1 MLSRASR
8 ACYSIAR
15 PYPGFRF
22 APPWT
27 LCCCAIAGWLNHGTL
42 KSVESRGTRGL
53 VRVFDNTVARDVF
66 RRVHLPHAVPGT
78 SLNMNPRLAAIA
90 GKLKGAVFPL
100 TEAPVLIGR
109 ETAANLCIA
118 DPSVSRR
125 HSQIEKEG
133 GQFVIADLESLNGTF
148 INDVPVKRRPLAHG
162 DRVRIGDSQFLFLLH
177 DGEASPASKSSEV
190 QFEDRQLSGSTIQVK
205 FNDAIYLMARDL
217 SALMKVSTTVN
228 AIRGLEELQ
237 KTLLEL
243 LFEVVPAERGAILLS
258 HGNGLEDAAVFGL
271 DRARGP
277 DEAIKVSRTIAQQ
290 VLREKTALLISDAPA
305 KQEFGSDSLNQSR
318 PSSLMCVPLIML
330 ERPQGVIYL
339 DTNAP
344 DVHFDQDHLQLVS
357 AIAAI
362 SAVAI
367 ENARHIEWLQSENE
381 RLLADVNIEHNMVGE
396 SPSMKQVYQFIS
408 KVAPTDSTVL
418 ISGESGTGKELA
430 ARAIH
435 QNSKRAKLPF
445 MAVNCA
451 ALAETLL
458 ESELFGHEK
467 GAFTGAIAMKKGR
480 LEVADGGTVFLDE
493 IGELSPAL
501 QVKLLRVLQERE
513 FERVGGT
520 RTIKVDIRLV
530 AATNKDL
537 EQAIAAGT
545 FRRDLFYRLNVVELA
560 MPPLRQRPE
569 DISLLANYFASKH
582 GEKCNRKILGVS
594 PEAQARLLSYEWPG
608 NVRELE
614 NAIERAVVLGA
625 TDHILPEDL
634 PEATLE
640 SEAAATTIP
649 APRYHEAVTQTKK
662 QIILSAMDQAKGSY
676 TEAAK
681 LLGVHPN
688 YLHRLIRNLNLRE
701 QMKQ

>member
-1 MLSRASR
+1 
-8 ACYSIAR
+8 
-15 PYPGFRF
+15 
-22 APPWT
+22 
-27 LCCCAIAGWLNHGTL
+27 
-42 KSVESRGTRGL
+42 
-53 VRVFDNTVARDVF
+53 
-66 RRVHLPHAVPGT
+66 
-78 SLNMNPRLAAIA
+78 MNPRLAAIA
-90 GKLKGAVFPL
+90 GRLKGAVFPI
-100 TEAPVLIGR
+100 TTPSVLIGR
-109 ETAANLCIA
+109 ETTAALCIA

-133 GQFVIADLESLNGTF
+133 GEFFIADLDSLNGTF

-177 DGEASPASKSSEV
+177 DGEASPPSKSSEV
-190 QFEDRQLSGSTIQVK
+190 RLEDRQLSGSTIRVK
-205 FNDAIYLMARDL
+205 FNDAVYLMARDL

-243 LFEVVPAERGAILLS
+243 LIEVVPAERGAILLTQ
-258 HGNGLEDAAVFGL
+258 GNELEDAAVFGM
-271 DRARGP
+271 DRAHGP
-277 DEAIKVSRTIAQQ
+277 NEAIKVSRKVAQQ
-290 VLREKTALLISDAPA
+290 VLREKTSVLISDAAP
-305 KQEFGSDSLNQSR
+305 QQVYSSDSLNQSR

-330 ERPQGVIYL
+330 DRALGVIYL

-344 DVHFDQDHLQLVS
+344 DVRFDQDHLQLV
-357 AIAAI
+357 AAI
-362 SAVAI
+362 SAITAVAI
-367 ENARHIEWLQSENE
+367 ENARHFEWLQSENE

-467 GAFTGAIAMKKGR
+467 GAFTGAIATRKGR

-493 IGELSPAL
+493 IGELSQAL

-520 RTIKVDIRLV
+520 KTIKVDIRLL

-545 FRRDLFYRLNVVELA
+545 FRQDLFYRLNVVELA
-560 MPPLRQRPE
+560 MPPLRERPE

-582 GEKCNRKILGVS
+582 GEKCNRRVLGVS

-640 SEAAATTIP
+640 SQTTTITTS

-701 QMKQ
+701 QLKQ

>member
-1 MLSRASR
+1 
-8 ACYSIAR
+8 
-15 PYPGFRF
+15 
-22 APPWT
+22 
-27 LCCCAIAGWLNHGTL
+27 
-42 KSVESRGTRGL
+42 
-53 VRVFDNTVARDVF
+53 
-66 RRVHLPHAVPGT
+66 
-78 SLNMNPRLAAIA
+78 MNPRLAAIA

-190 QFEDRQLSGSTIQVK
+190 QFEDRQLSGSTIQVN

-277 DEAIKVSRTIAQQ
+277 NEAIKVSRMIAQQ
-290 VLREKTALLISDAPA
+290 VLREKTALLVSDALA
-305 KQEFGSDSLNQSR
+305 QQGFGSDSLNQSR

-330 ERPQGVIYL
+330 DRPQGVIYL

-537 EQAIAAGT
+537 EQAIAAGI

-594 PEAQARLLSYEWPG
+594 PEAQARLFSYEWPG

-634 PEATLE
+634 PEAILE